1 MNDKL
6 MIKLELNR
14 AVVQE
19 IVDKAVEELKR
30 EFKKRWPENSCEIT
44 LDESTQ
50 SVSTYPI
57 MLIYNSGDK

>member
-30 EFKKRWPENSCEIT
+30 EFKKRGLDKSDEIIP
-44 LDESTQ
+44 DDSTQ